1 MITDIDFKFHTSV
14 RTMNEDP
21 IDKKNTL
28 YELIERK
35 EYEVDINVLGLRDLE
50 SVGIVPVRKP
60 FIKFSVRSLMPPS

>member
-1 MITDIDFKFHTSV
+1 
-14 RTMNEDP
+14 MNVDP

-35 EYEVDINVLGLRDLE
+35 EYEVDINVLGLRELE
-50 SVGIVPVRKP
+50 SVGVVPVRKP